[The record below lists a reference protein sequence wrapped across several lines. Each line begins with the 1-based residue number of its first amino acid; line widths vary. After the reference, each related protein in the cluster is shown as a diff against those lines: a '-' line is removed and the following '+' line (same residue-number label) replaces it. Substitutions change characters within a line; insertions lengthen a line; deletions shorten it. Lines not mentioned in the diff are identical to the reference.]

1 MFCMTQ
7 SRTIIVMHALL
18 LFLNPGH
25 HLIWRYIYIRLDTC
39 IWLIEK
45 LVNDMLLDCISEHV
59 FEDMLIA
66 MPIMHVRLTI
76 TFYHEHLLFTI
87 FHILINPIE
96 YIRVAIFD
104 EFNWSIYYTYNQYC
118 LVLFANCNR
127 TKYVSAT
134 I

>member
-1 MFCMTQ
+1 
-7 SRTIIVMHALL
+7 
-18 LFLNPGH
+18 
-25 HLIWRYIYIRLDTC
+25 
-39 IWLIEK
+39 
-45 LVNDMLLDCISEHV
+45 MLLDYISEHV
-59 FEDMLIA
+59 FEDMLIG
-66 MPIMHVRLTI
+66 MPIMHVILTMSAI

-104 EFNWSIYYTYNQYC
+104 EFNWSMYYTYNLQIEHDNIGC
-118 LVLFANCNR
+118 KR

>member
-1 MFCMTQ
+1 
-7 SRTIIVMHALL
+7 
-18 LFLNPGH
+18 
-25 HLIWRYIYIRLDTC
+25 
-39 IWLIEK
+39 
-45 LVNDMLLDCISEHV
+45 MLLDCISEHV

-127 TKYVSAT
+127 TKYVSAA

>member
-1 MFCMTQ
+1 
-7 SRTIIVMHALL
+7 
-18 LFLNPGH
+18 
-25 HLIWRYIYIRLDTC
+25 
-39 IWLIEK
+39 
-45 LVNDMLLDCISEHV
+45 MLLDYISEHV
-59 FEDMLIA
+59 FEDMLIG
-66 MPIMHVRLTI
+66 MPIMHVILTMSAI

-104 EFNWSIYYTYNQYC
+104 EFNWSMYYTYNQYC
-118 LVLFANCNR
+118 RVLFANCKR